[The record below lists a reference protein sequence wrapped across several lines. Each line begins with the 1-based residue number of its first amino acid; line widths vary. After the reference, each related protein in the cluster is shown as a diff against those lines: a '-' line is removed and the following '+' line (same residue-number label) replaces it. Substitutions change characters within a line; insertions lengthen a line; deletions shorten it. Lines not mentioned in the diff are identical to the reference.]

1 MTQPKEIPMT
11 ELHKGGGL
19 SANQIAWC
27 RKNINA
33 FDFAWRNVKAA
44 DEHAAKVRR
53 ELEKA
58 A

>member
-1 MTQPKEIPMT
+1 MSEQMER
-11 ELHKGGGL
+11 GGGL
-19 SANQIAWC
+19 TEKQIAWC
-27 RKNINA
+27 RKNIGA

>member
-1 MTQPKEIPMT
+1 MT